1 MAVINARD
9 AQRLLTRVSSSGL
22 SEADGRVAAEK
33 FTRRL
38 PAVETSRPCVVTWA
52 RPRAHVNYGQED
64 GTAATRANTHPPQR
78 PARRCPTRHPVPDR
92 LFEARASTRVVPTGI
107 EPALSSKL
115 GTQKGGQKR
124 HTRGPQGSLPFRR
137 IRRRRPGTS
146 HEAARTTTKGMAPPD
161 GPAAADDHPAA
172 SRGGG

>member
-1 MAVINARD
+1 MRGVRRNA
-9 AQRLLTRVSSSGL
+9 TRSSADLWRGRWSGR
-22 SEADGRVAAEK
+22 GRKIHA
-33 FTRRL
+33 TRAFGRS
-38 PAVETSRPCVVTWA
+38 ETSMRGDTGKTARARELRPK
-52 RPRAHVNYGQED
+52 GS
-64 GTAATRANTHPPQR
+64 TAATRANTHPPQR

-146 HEAARTTTKGMAPPD
+146 HEAARTTTKDMAPRRS
-161 GPAAADDHPAA
+161 PATADDHPEA
-172 SRGGG
+172 SWGGG

>member
-1 MAVINARD
+1 MACAVKIDTRQLFDIGEARPRG
-9 AQRLLTRVSSSGL
+9 QS
-22 SEADGRVAAEK
+22 EK

-38 PAVETSRPCVVTWA
+38 QAVKARRPCVLTWA
-52 RPRAHVNYGQED
+52 RPRAHVIRPKTEPRRAPIPIRHND
-64 GTAATRANTHPPQR
+64 PPDAAPPATRYRTGSSKRERQQESSR
-78 PARRCPTRHPVPDR
+78 
-92 LFEARASTRVVPTGI
+92 RASNPPFR
-107 EPALSSKL
+107 AKL

-146 HEAARTTTKGMAPPD
+146 HEAALTTAKGMAPPD

-172 SRGGG
+172 SWERG

>member
-1 MAVINARD
+1 MSQVRRGTKKTSQRPEVGRPGKNPAGACKPLKRD
-9 AQRLLTRVSSSGL
+9 VHAWQRGQHRQRSCSVPTG
-22 SEADGRVAAEK
+22 AA
-33 FTRRL
+33 
-38 PAVETSRPCVVTWA
+38 A
-52 RPRAHVNYGQED
+52 
-64 GTAATRANTHPPQR
+64 RANTHPPQR
-78 PARRCPTRHPVPDR
+78 PARRCPTRQPVRNR

-146 HEAARTTTKGMAPPD
+146 HEAALTTHQDMAPPD
-161 GPAAADDHPAA
+161 SPAAADDHPAA
-172 SRGGG
+172 AARRSSS